1 MKRVVLSMALLCGA
15 CGVQQEVFNLRVRDL
30 DRCNA
35 ELARTQGDLTAT
47 RANADQLAS
56 DSSDLRDRLNTIEG
70 DRSRLSKTLSS
81 QSSNLELFKNAAT
94 LAQRRVDL
102 YEDIMHKLQPLV
114 DKKLLEI
121 DTTKGRL
128 LIRIAEASLFESGK
142 TDLRNESQG
151 LLHELAS
158 VMKQVNRDFLV
169 AAHSDNQ
176 PVAPKGSVYRSA
188 WEMTVA
194 RSVAVVRF
202 FQGEGVDPRRLGAAG
217 YSEFSYLAPNAD
229 DGSKQKNRRIELIVM
244 PAQDELLPLPPAL
257 ELRKAE
263 QTVIPK
269 VPAVV
274 EPRTPATK

>member
-1 MKRVVLSMALLCGA
+1 MNKRLYPALLLACGA

-35 ELARTQGDLTAT
+35 DLVRSQADLTAT
-47 RANADQLAS
+47 RANADQLAA
-56 DSSDLRDRLNTIEG
+56 DNSDLRDRLNTMES
-70 DRSRLSKTLSS
+70 DRSRLSKTLQS
-81 QSSNLELFKNAAT
+81 QSSNLEQFKNTAV
-94 LAQRRVDL
+94 LAQRRADL
-102 YEDIMHKLQPLV
+102 YEEIVHKLQPFV
-114 DKKLLEI
+114 DKRLLAV

-128 LIRIAEASLFESGK
+128 LIRIAEALLFESGK
-142 TDLRNESQG
+142 TELRPDSQA
-151 LLHELAS
+151 LLHDLAA

-217 YSEFSYLAPNAD
+217 YSEFSYLAPNSD
-229 DGSKQKNRRIELIVM
+229 DGGREKNRRIELIVM
-244 PAQDELLPLPPAL
+244 PAQDELLPLPNTL
-257 ELRKAE
+257 EKRQAE
-263 QTVIPK
+263 RTVAPR
-269 VPAVV
+269 P
-274 EPRTPATK
+274 EPTAETP